1 MEKALLLFA
10 EMRLGRCHY
19 TFQNIQNGP
28 LQSEVTEIY
37 SSQRES
43 LPKSESI
50 DQIAQ
55 YLRIKY
61 CVYPALVKYG
71 DNYGKNFHRKEV
83 LTPAQ
88 VVVDMDM
95 SSEPKLDGEKTSPAG
110 KEKKSLMRKAFSM
123 VKTTLVGDEYE
134 VEDGSIDKI
143 ISEDDGRPSFG
154 EAEPNDH
161 RPEVVT

>member
-1 MEKALLLFA
+1 
-10 EMRLGRCHY
+10 
-19 TFQNIQNGP
+19 
-28 LQSEVTEIY
+28 
-37 SSQRES
+37 
-43 LPKSESI
+43 
-50 DQIAQ
+50 
-55 YLRIKY
+55 
-61 CVYPALVKYG
+61 VKYG